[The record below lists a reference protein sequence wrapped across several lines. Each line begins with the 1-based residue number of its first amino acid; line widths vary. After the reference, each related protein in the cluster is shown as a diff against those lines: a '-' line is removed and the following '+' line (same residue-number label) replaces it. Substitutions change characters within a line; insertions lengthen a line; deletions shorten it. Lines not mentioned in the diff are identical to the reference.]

1 MRLGKF
7 FGVGVG
13 PGDPELLTL
22 KALRV
27 LLAVDYLFVA
37 SSSKNDYSRALE
49 VIKPH
54 LLKPKPIEN
63 LPFPMTYDQGV
74 LLQAWKANAARVAEE
89 LCQGKDVA
97 FITLGDPCFYSTL
110 IYLVRELKELLP
122 KVKIEIVPGITA
134 AQAAAARFK
143 VALSEGES
151 SVLFASGTK
160 GKEIIHRLG
169 KKVDVLVLYKVY
181 RQASDILK
189 ALEDIGRLQET
200 KGISFCG
207 LPEEKIYQNVSS
219 ISGSR
224 FPYLTLFIV
233 GGKDLA

>member
-27 LLAVDYLFVA
+27 LLAADHLFVA

-54 LLKPKPIEN
+54 LLEPKPIEK
-63 LPFPMTYDQGV
+63 LSFPMTYDRKV
-74 LLQAWKANAARVAEE
+74 LVQAWELNAKKVAEK

-97 FITLGDPCFYSTL
+97 FITLGDPSFYSTL
-110 IYLVRELKELLP
+110 IYLARELKKLLP
-122 KVKIEIVPGITA
+122 WVEIEIIPGVTA
-134 AQAAAARFK
+134 AQAAAARLK

-151 SVLFASGTK
+151 SVLFVSGIK
-160 GKEIIHRLG
+160 GKEMIYHLG
-169 KKVDVLVLYKVY
+169 KEIDTLVLYKVY
-181 RQASDILK
+181 RQAANILR
-189 ALEDIGRLQET
+189 ALKDIGRLEET

-207 LPEEKIYQNVSS
+207 LPQEKIYQDLSS
-219 ISGSR
+219 TSR
-224 FPYLTLFIV
+224 SKFPYLTLFIV
-233 GGKDLA
+233 GGRGLD